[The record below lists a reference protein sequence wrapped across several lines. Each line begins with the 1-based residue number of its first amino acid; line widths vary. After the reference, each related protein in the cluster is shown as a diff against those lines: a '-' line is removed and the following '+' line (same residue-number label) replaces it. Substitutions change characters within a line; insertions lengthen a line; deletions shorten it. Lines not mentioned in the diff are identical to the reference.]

1 MKADAARTAAEQTPA
16 MRQYFAAKEAHPD
29 CLMFC
34 RIGDFY
40 ELFYEDAIIVSRE
53 LQLTLTAR
61 DREKKQPMCGVPY
74 HAVDQYIQRLLRKGY
89 RIALCDQMEDP
100 KLTKKLVRREVT
112 RVLTPGTAVD
122 AGLGAEQSN
131 WLASVCMAGSGA
143 AAFAGLALMD
153 LSTGEFRATEF
164 AGATA
169 WVQLLDEVGRVRP
182 VELLLAE
189 GELATLEGGN
199 QPMLHGTAAKDG
211 APEPA
216 GGDGALDGVRTKTGM
231 EDWVFTAEYAVPLL
245 RRHFGVHSLDGMGLA
260 GHEAAATAAGALV
273 HYLQKTKQ
281 GGLEHIDTIRFYER
295 AGCLV
300 LDAVSVR
307 NLELVEPL
315 FAGESPQ
322 TTLFHTLDACCTPMG
337 KRLLRATL
345 LRPANDLAEIE
356 ARLEAVGEAVDHLPR
371 REGLRR
377 EMSGVLDME
386 RLLGRVALDSA
397 GPREVL
403 ALAAT
408 LACLPGVREAAAA
421 FKAPRWQELV
431 GTSTSSTGISTGFAK
446 DCTRFSTGISEAD
459 ERISTGFDAL
469 EDLHGRIAATIVD
482 EPPVSLSDGG
492 VIRTGVDAELDELR
506 ELGRSG
512 RQALAAIEE
521 RERQRT
527 GIGSLKVRFNSI
539 FGYYLEVTKA
549 NSKSVPDDYER
560 KQTLVNAE
568 RFTTP
573 ELKEY
578 ETKILTAQERSG
590 EIERRIFADL
600 RRRLLDGAGRMRVT
614 ARRVAEIDML
624 ACFAHLAALR
634 GWVRPEVE
642 VSGLLEFVAG
652 RHPVVER
659 RMEES
664 GGGRFVPNSISLE
677 AWLGDGPEEERTGP
691 SIALI
696 TGPNMGG
703 KSTYLRQAALLVVMA
718 QCGCFVPAERMRLG
732 LVDRIYTRIGASDN
746 VARGRSTFMVEM
758 TETAAI
764 LNTAT
769 ARSLVLLDEM
779 GRGTATYDG
788 LSLAWAAVEHLHEKI
803 GARTLFATHYHE
815 LTLLQERLERLKN
828 LRVTAK
834 ETAGGIVFLHTV
846 EAGAASKSYGIEVAR
861 LAGLPGNVIARAREV
876 LKLHERAETQQVAR
890 ALEAA
895 DAGSVQ
901 PMQMTMFTPL
911 SQKIVDR
918 LAAVDLDGLTPREAL
933 NLLAELQRE
942 LGAVIMAKSM
952 VVAGVMSG
960 TSADGVDVALCRI
973 GPGAGGGNPPRVK
986 LIGYLGTA
994 YPKAVRAAVL
1004 RVMEG
1009 EALPAA
1015 ELSRLNWRLGGIY
1028 ADCVDR
1034 AATKFGAKV
1043 DLVGC
1048 HGQTVHHEAGER
1060 DTSVRECVQRG
1071 RWERPR

>member
-1 MKADAARTAAEQTPA
+1 MAKEMSDDAAMQTPV

-29 CLMFC
+29 CLMMC

-40 ELFYEDAIIVSRE
+40 ELFYEDAIVASRE

-74 HAVDQYIQRLLRKGY
+74 HAAEQYIQRLLRKGY
-89 RIALCDQMEDP
+89 RVALCDQMEDP
-100 KLTKKLVRREVT
+100 KLTKKIVRREVT

-122 AGLGAEQSN
+122 ASLGAEQSN
-131 WLASVCMAGSGA
+131 WLASVAASGA
-143 AAFAGLALMD
+143 GAQARVGLALLD

-169 WVQLLDEVGRVRP
+169 WAQLSDELGQARP
-182 VELLLAE
+182 AELLAAE
-189 GELATLEGGN
+189 GERVGGASSGLLPTLRDE
-199 QPMLHGTAAKDG
+199 TAKDG
-211 APEPA
+211 APGS
-216 GGDGALDGVRTKTGM
+216 GGETVKDGAPDSVPDSLLDTAFEGVRTRTEL
-231 EDWVFTAEYAVPLL
+231 EDWVYTAEYAVPLL
-245 RRHFGVHSLDGMGLA
+245 RKQLGVLSLEGMGLG
-260 GHEAAATAAGALV
+260 GHETAALAAGALV
-273 HYLQKTKQ
+273 HYLQKTMQ
-281 GGLEHIDTIRFYER
+281 GGLEHIDAIRFYAHDE
-295 AGCLV
+295 GLT

-315 FAGESPQ
+315 FSGESVQ
-322 TTLFHTLDACCTPMG
+322 TTLFHTLDACATPMG

-345 LRPANDLAEIE
+345 LRPAAELGEIE
-356 ARLEAVGEAVDHLPR
+356 ERLDAVGEAVGDLR
-371 REGLRR
+371 GREGVRR
-377 EMSGVLDME
+377 AMNGLLDME

-397 GPREVL
+397 GPREVM
-403 ALAAT
+403 ALAGT
-408 LACLPGVREAAAA
+408 LGCLPGLREAVGK
-421 FKAPRWQELV
+421 FKAKRWRELGGGGDPSHV
-431 GTSTSSTGISTGFAK
+431 SESRHGAPGKLSSGISTEKSTGI
-446 DCTRFSTGISEAD
+446 C
-459 ERISTGFDAL
+459 TGFDAM
-469 EDLHGRIAATIVD
+469 EDLHERIVRTIVE
-482 EPPVSLSDGG
+482 EPPVSFAEGG
-492 VIRTGVDAELDELR
+492 VIRAGVDAELDELR

-527 GIGSLKVRFNSI
+527 GIGSLKVRFNSV

-549 NSKSVPDDYER
+549 NSRSVPEDYER

-590 EIERRIFADL
+590 EIERRIFAEL
-600 RRRLLDGAGRMRVT
+600 RRQLLDAAGRMRET

-642 VSGLLEFVAG
+642 ESGVLEFVAG

-677 AWLGDGPEEERTGP
+677 GWMGGSTSQVSESRPGAPA

-718 QCGCFVPAERMRLG
+718 QSGCFVPAERMRLG

-769 ARSLVLLDEM
+769 AKSLVLLDEM

-788 LSLAWAAVEHLHEKI
+788 LSLAWATVEHLHEKI

-815 LTLLQERLERLKN
+815 LTLLEERLARLKN

-861 LAGLPGNVIARAREV
+861 LAGLPGAVIARAREV
-876 LKLHERAETQQVAR
+876 LKLHERAETQQVGAALAR
-890 ALEAA
+890 GVGEIAA
-895 DAGSVQ
+895 PA
-901 PMQMTMFTPL
+901 MQMTMFTPL

-918 LAAVDLDGLTPREAL
+918 LAEVDLDGLTPREAL

-942 LGAVIMAKSM
+942 LKNS
-952 VVAGVMSG
+952 
-960 TSADGVDVALCRI
+960 
-973 GPGAGGGNPPRVK
+973 
-986 LIGYLGTA
+986 
-994 YPKAVRAAVL
+994 
-1004 RVMEG
+1004 
-1009 EALPAA
+1009 
-1015 ELSRLNWRLGGIY
+1015 
-1028 ADCVDR
+1028 
-1034 AATKFGAKV
+1034 
-1043 DLVGC
+1043 
-1048 HGQTVHHEAGER
+1048 
-1060 DTSVRECVQRG
+1060 
-1071 RWERPR
+1071 

>member
-1 MKADAARTAAEQTPA
+1 MANERTSDASAQTPV

-29 CLMFC
+29 CLMMC

-40 ELFYEDAIIVSRE
+40 ELFYEDAIVASRE

-74 HAVDQYIQRLLRKGY
+74 HAAEQYIQRLLRKGY
-89 RIALCDQMEDP
+89 RVALCDQMEDP
-100 KLTKKLVRREVT
+100 KLTKKIVRREVT

-122 AGLGAEQSN
+122 AALGAEQSN
-131 WLASVCMAGSGA
+131 WLASVAASGA
-143 AAFAGLALMD
+143 GAQTRVGLALLD

-169 WVQLLDEVGRVRP
+169 WAQLADELGQARP
-182 VELLLAE
+182 AELLVAE
-189 GELATLEGGN
+189 GGLAGMREGR
-199 QPMLHGTAAKDG
+199 QPTLHGETVKDGAPGRLLPTLHGEAVKDGAPSGLLPTLHGEAVKDGAPGGLLPTLREGAAKDG
-211 APEPA
+211 APESS
-216 GGDGALDGVRTKTGM
+216 GGSACEGVRTRTAL

-245 RRHFGVHSLDGMGLA
+245 RKQLGVLSLEGMGLG
-260 GHEAAATAAGALV
+260 GHETAAVAAGALV
-273 HYLQKTKQ
+273 HYLQKTMQ
-281 GGLEHIDTIRFYER
+281 GGLEHIDAIRFYAHDE
-295 AGCLV
+295 GLT

-315 FAGESPQ
+315 FSGESAQ
-322 TTLFHTLDACCTPMG
+322 TTLFHTLDACATPMG

-345 LRPANDLAEIE
+345 LRPAAELAEIE
-356 ARLEAVGEAVDHLPR
+356 ARLDAVGEAVGDLR
-371 REGLRR
+371 GREGVRR
-377 EMSGVLDME
+377 AMGGLLDME

-397 GPREVL
+397 GPREVM
-403 ALAAT
+403 ALAGT
-408 LACLPGVREAAAA
+408 LGCLPGLRDAVGK
-421 FKAPRWQELV
+421 FKAKRWKELGGGNPTHGDLTPSSKDRSP
-431 GTSTSSTGISTGFAK
+431 GTPDETAMNGAPSSEVDQSSTEKSTDNSTGRSTGI
-446 DCTRFSTGISEAD
+446 C
-459 ERISTGFDAL
+459 TGFDAM
-469 EDLHGRIAATIVD
+469 EDLHERIVRTIVE
-482 EPPVSLSDGG
+482 EPPVSFAEGG
-492 VIRTGVDAELDELR
+492 VIRAGVDAELDELR

-512 RQALAAIEE
+512 RQALAGIEE

-527 GIGSLKVRFNSI
+527 GIGSLKIRFNSV

-549 NSKSVPDDYER
+549 NSRSVPADYER

-578 ETKILTAQERSG
+578 EAKILTAQERSG
-590 EIERRIFADL
+590 EIERRIFAEL
-600 RRRLLDGAGRMRVT
+600 RRQLLDAAGRMRET
-614 ARRVAEIDML
+614 ARRVAEIDLL
-624 ACFAHLAALR
+624 ACFAALAALR
-634 GWVRPEVE
+634 GWVRPQVE
-642 VSGLLEFVAG
+642 ESGVLEFVAG

-677 AWLGDGPEEERTGP
+677 GWFGTRSDERQPTLSDETGKDGAPGSQAAA

-718 QCGCFVPAERMRLG
+718 QSGCFVPAERMRLG

-769 ARSLVLLDEM
+769 AKSLVLLDEM

-788 LSLAWAAVEHLHEKI
+788 LSLAWATVEFLHEKI

-815 LTLLQERLERLKN
+815 LTLLEDRLARLKN

-861 LAGLPGNVIARAREV
+861 LAGLPGSVLARAREV
-876 LKLHERAETQQVAR
+876 LKLHERAETQQVGAALAR
-890 ALEAA
+890 GVGEMAA
-895 DAGSVQ
+895 PA
-901 PMQMTMFTPL
+901 MQMTMFTPL

-918 LAAVDLDGLTPREAL
+918 LAEVDLDGLTPREAL
-933 NLLAELQRE
+933 NLLAELQWE
-942 LGAVIMAKSM
+942 LG
-952 VVAGVMSG
+952 G
-960 TSADGVDVALCRI
+960 SA
-973 GPGAGGGNPPRVK
+973 
-986 LIGYLGTA
+986 
-994 YPKAVRAAVL
+994 
-1004 RVMEG
+1004 
-1009 EALPAA
+1009 
-1015 ELSRLNWRLGGIY
+1015 
-1028 ADCVDR
+1028 
-1034 AATKFGAKV
+1034 
-1043 DLVGC
+1043 
-1048 HGQTVHHEAGER
+1048 
-1060 DTSVRECVQRG
+1060 
-1071 RWERPR
+1071 

>member
-1 MKADAARTAAEQTPA
+1 MKADGTKTSAEQTPA
-16 MRQYFAAKEAHPD
+16 MRQYFAAKAAHPD

-40 ELFYEDAIIVSRE
+40 ELFYEDAIIASRE

-100 KLTKKLVRREVT
+100 KLTKKIVRREVT

-131 WLASVCMAGSGA
+131 WLASVCVSGSGA
-143 AAFAGLALMD
+143 GACAGLALLD

-169 WVQLLDEVGRVRP
+169 WAQLMDEVGRVRP

-189 GELATLEGGN
+189 SELAGLSEGRQPTLSHEAGKNG
-199 QPMLHGTAAKDG
+199 PPGSVADAAF
-211 APEPA
+211 E
-216 GGDGALDGVRTKTGM
+216 GVRTTTGL
-231 EDWVFTAEYAVPLL
+231 EDWAFTADYAVPLL
-245 RRHFGVHSLDGMGLA
+245 RKHFGVHSLDGMGLA
-260 GHEAAATAAGALV
+260 GHEVAATAAGALV

-315 FAGESPQ
+315 FAGESAQ
-322 TTLFHTLDACCTPMG
+322 TTLFHTLDACTTPMG

-356 ARLEAVGEAVDHLPR
+356 ARLEAVAEAVGDLPG

-377 EMSGVLDME
+377 SMNGVLDME

-408 LACLPGVREAAAA
+408 LACLPGVREAVACFDAE
-421 FKAPRWQELV
+421 RWREL
-431 GTSTSSTGISTGFAK
+431 GGAGASSTEISTGL
-446 DCTRFSTGISEAD
+446 SEVEA
-459 ERISTGFDAL
+459 EISTGMDAL
-469 EDLHGRIAATIVD
+469 EDLHALITKTIVD
-482 EPPVSLSDGG
+482 EPPVSLADGG
-492 VIRTGVDAELDELR
+492 VIRAGVDAELDELR

-527 GIGSLKVRFNSI
+527 GIGSLKVRFNSV

-549 NSKSVPDDYER
+549 NSRSVPADYER

-600 RRRLLDGAGRMRVT
+600 RRRLLAGAGRMRET

-624 ACFAHLAALR
+624 ACFAHQAALR
-634 GWVRPEVE
+634 GWVRPQVE
-642 VSGLLEFVAG
+642 ESGVLEFVAG

-677 AWLGDGPEEERTGP
+677 AWFGDSDGAQSGSA

-788 LSLAWAAVEHLHEKI
+788 LSLAWAVVEHLHERI

-815 LTLLQERLERLKN
+815 LTLLEERLARLKN

-846 EAGAASKSYGIEVAR
+846 EPGAASKSYGIEVAR

-876 LKLHERAETQQVAR
+876 LKLHERAETQQVAH
-890 ALEAA
+890 ALEPV
-895 DAGSVQ
+895 DA
-901 PMQMTMFTPL
+901 PLQMTMFTPL

-918 LAAVDLDGLTPREAL
+918 LAAVDVDGLTPREAL

-942 LGAVIMAKSM
+942 MGS
-952 VVAGVMSG
+952 S
-960 TSADGVDVALCRI
+960 
-973 GPGAGGGNPPRVK
+973 
-986 LIGYLGTA
+986 
-994 YPKAVRAAVL
+994 
-1004 RVMEG
+1004 
-1009 EALPAA
+1009 
-1015 ELSRLNWRLGGIY
+1015 
-1028 ADCVDR
+1028 
-1034 AATKFGAKV
+1034 
-1043 DLVGC
+1043 
-1048 HGQTVHHEAGER
+1048 
-1060 DTSVRECVQRG
+1060 
-1071 RWERPR
+1071 